1 MARRKLLF
9 SLFLLT
15 ALGAAG
21 SVVWIKYLQQQA
33 LAEAKSEINHFEE
46 LTNSNDLNRLQT
58 TKFEIEEALAR
69 LETVPQ
75 LPGDG
80 ESEELKRLQTQLTK
94 VNQKLQPEQQA
105 LDNLDQAKKLAME
118 ASILVQNPPH
128 PTQVWYDAKQ
138 KWQQAIN
145 LLKQIPQQSALFPEA
160 QQKIK
165 SYQGNYAFV
174 SRQFDLDQKAV
185 EFNNVASQKIRDKDY
200 QTALKFLNQALLYN
214 RFLVSSYLNRGVVYS
229 ELNSHQSAITN
240 FDTALKIDPK
250 NAQAY
255 YYRADEYF
263 KLGNHQQAIAD
274 YDQALSLNPD
284 YAAVYLD
291 RGVVQY
297 QLGNTEQ
304 ALEDFAQSADLF
316 ANQGDTQNQQVAQN
330 YLQQVQSSMPPEEVE
345 ENPQV
350 IIEDDPDIYIIHTE
364 EKKAKARN
372 SVTNR
377 SNVRVGGFG
386 SSGTRSS
393 SS

>member
-1 MARRKLLF
+1 MERRKLIL

-15 ALGAAG
+15 ALGSAV

-33 LAEAKSEINHFEE
+33 LAEAKAEINQFEK
-46 LTNSNDLNRLQT
+46 LSNSDDLNRLQT
-58 TKFEIEEALAR
+58 TKIEIEEAIAR
-69 LETVPQ
+69 LEAVPK

-94 VNQKLQPEQQA
+94 VEQKLKPEQQP
-105 LDNLDQAKKLAME
+105 LENLDQAKKIAME
-118 ASILVQNPPH
+118 ASIIVQSPPH

-145 LLKQIPQQSALFPEA
+145 LLKQIPPQSALFAEA

-185 EFNNVASQKIRDKDY
+185 EFNNLASQKIKAKDY
-200 QTALKFLNQALLYN
+200 QSALKLLNQALVYN

-229 ELNSHQSAITN
+229 ELNSHQSAIAN

-263 KLGNHQQAIAD
+263 KLGNQQQAIAD
-274 YDQALSLNPD
+274 YDQALSLNPE

-297 QLGNTEQ
+297 QLGNKEQ

-330 YLQQVQSSMPPEEVE
+330 YLQQVQSSMPPEEIV
-345 ENPQV
+345 
-350 IIEDDPDIYIIHTE
+350 
-364 EKKAKARN
+364 
-372 SVTNR
+372 S
-377 SNVRVGGFG
+377 
-386 SSGTRSS
+386 
-393 SS
+393 